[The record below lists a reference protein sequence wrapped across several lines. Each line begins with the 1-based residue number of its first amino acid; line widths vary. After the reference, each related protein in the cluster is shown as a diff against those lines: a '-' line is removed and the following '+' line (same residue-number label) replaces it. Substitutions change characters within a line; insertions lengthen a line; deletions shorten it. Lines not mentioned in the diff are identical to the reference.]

1 MLWSEKNIYE
11 GETFYQKPPFR
22 SAFFVADSLMLLS
35 ASAIDIYI
43 IADRSSLLSGPGT
56 LRLLGVL
63 LGMWL
68 LWWKARASHRQIR
81 LLFESGLIQD
91 DGGKS
96 AIKTLS
102 LATASITHLGMFMTF
117 LLNALLLI
125 QIDSLL
131 GAGPAVV

>member
-1 MLWSEKNIYE
+1 MFWSEKNVYG

-35 ASAIDIYI
+35 ATAIDIYI
-43 IADRSSLLSGPGT
+43 IAVHKSILSGPGI

-68 LWWKARASHRQIR
+68 LWWKARASHQQIR
-81 LLFESGLIQD
+81 VLLDSGSIQK

-96 AIKTLS
+96 AIETLS

-117 LLNALLLI
+117 LLNVLLLI

-131 GAGPAVV
+131 QRGKLM

>member
-1 MLWSEKNIYE
+1 MLWSEKNVYG

-43 IADRSSLLSGPGT
+43 IAARSSILSGPGT

-68 LWWKARASHRQIR
+68 LWWKARASHQQIR
-81 LLFESGLIQD
+81 VLFDSGSIQN
-91 DGGKS
+91 GGKS
-96 AIKTLS
+96 AIETLS
-102 LATASITHLGMFMTF
+102 LAIASITHLGMFMTF

-131 GAGPAVV
+131 RHGKLM

>member
-1 MLWSEKNIYE
+1 MFWSEKNVYG

-35 ASAIDIYI
+35 ATAIDIYI
-43 IADRSSLLSGPGT
+43 IAVHNSILSGPGI

-68 LWWKARASHRQIR
+68 LWWKARASHQQIR
-81 LLFESGLIQD
+81 VLLDSGSIQK

-96 AIKTLS
+96 AIETLS

-117 LLNALLLI
+117 LLNVLLLI

-131 GAGPAVV
+131 QRGKLM

>member
-1 MLWSEKNIYE
+1 MLWSEKNVYG

-43 IADRSSLLSGPGT
+43 IAARSGILSGPGT

-68 LWWKARASHRQIR
+68 LWWKARASHQQIR
-81 LLFESGLIQD
+81 VLFNSGSIQN
-91 DGGKS
+91 GGKS
-96 AIKTLS
+96 AIETLS

-131 GAGPAVV
+131 RHGKLM

>member
-1 MLWSEKNIYE
+1 MLWSEKNVYG

-43 IADRSSLLSGPGT
+43 IAVHNSILSGPGI

-68 LWWKARASHRQIR
+68 LWWKARAFHHKSHIPRRTPSSRKIPGPLR
-81 LLFESGLIQD
+81 MLL
-91 DGGKS
+91 
-96 AIKTLS
+96 
-102 LATASITHLGMFMTF
+102 
-117 LLNALLLI
+117 
-125 QIDSLL
+125 
-131 GAGPAVV
+131 